1 MNKRNKREYEL
12 LTQLQS
18 VLDYG
23 VERELSRGRKYQR
36 IFTTIGGILVLAGF
50 YLVQFRII
58 SGEVGVMMA
67 AVAGVAIGMAG
78 YIAIVRRILPFI
90 APHLNE
96 ASIKARLKA
105 IEQD

>member
-1 MNKRNKREYEL
+1 MNKKNKREYAL
-12 LTQLQS
+12 LIQLRS

-23 VERELSRGRKYQR
+23 VKRELSRGRKYQR
-36 IFTTIGGILVLAGF
+36 ILSAVGGILVLAGF
-50 YLVQFRII
+50 YLVRFRII
-58 SGEVGVMMA
+58 SGELGVMMA
-67 AVAGVAIGMAG
+67 AVAGLAIGLAG

-96 ASIKARLKA
+96 ASIKARLQA